1 MIFIAVGTQDKQ
13 FLRILKVVDNAI
25 SKGIVKEEVIA
36 QAGSTKFISDNM
48 KVYDF
53 IPSDEINEYT
63 SRADLIVC
71 HGGVGII
78 TDALKKNKKVFVMPR
93 LKEYK
98 EHRNDHQL
106 QIAEK
111 FEKLGYIKLI
121 NSYDDFVKEYK
132 NLDKFKPK
140 KPKFGSTTI
149 IDMVSDFIG

>member
-1 MIFIAVGTQDKQ
+1 MILVAVGTQDKQ
-13 FLRILKVVDNAI
+13 FLRILKIVDNAI
-25 SKGIVKEEVIA
+25 IKGIIKDEVIA
-36 QAGSTKFISDNM
+36 QAGSTKFVSDNM
-48 KVYDF
+48 EVYDY
-53 IPSDEINEYT
+53 IPSDKLEEYT
-63 SRADLIVC
+63 EKADLIVC

-93 LKEYK
+93 LKKYK

-121 NSYDDFVKEYK
+121 NDYDDFVKEYK
-132 NLDKFKPK
+132 NLSKFKPK
-140 KPKFGSTTI
+140 KPTFGNTKI